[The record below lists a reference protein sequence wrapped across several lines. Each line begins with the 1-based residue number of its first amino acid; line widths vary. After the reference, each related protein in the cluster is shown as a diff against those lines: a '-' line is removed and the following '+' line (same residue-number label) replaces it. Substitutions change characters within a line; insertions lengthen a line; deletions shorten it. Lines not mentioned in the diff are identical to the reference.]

1 MKAPCMMHVQGNEST
16 TPLTN
21 QMMNKTDKREMTCH
35 LSVIFGMSKQTI
47 EDSSG
52 LPSGP
57 CLRGARR
64 SYLSQ
69 SFVSTNIRL
78 SPPVDNRLLS
88 SMYPPVLYWLKQA
101 PSLSRLE
108 EAAIVTID

>member
-1 MKAPCMMHVQGNEST
+1 MMHVQGNEST

-52 LPSGP
+52 LPVDRVLGEQGDHIYP
-57 CLRGARR
+57 NR
-64 SYLSQ
+64 SYQQTDSSLMS
-69 SFVSTNIRL
+69 IRL
-78 SPPVDNRLLS
+78 VDHA
-88 SMYPPVLYWLKQA
+88 MQ
-101 PSLSRLE
+101 
-108 EAAIVTID
+108 